1 MEMYQNNWCFE
12 QIYNFRTL
20 IYHEKLWYLSKN
32 DGTMGKKIRYFT
44 EKYGPL
50 INYGKTMLL
59 K

>member
-1 MEMYQNNWCFE
+1 MEIYQNNIGFE

-20 IYHEKLWYLSKN
+20 IYHEKQWYY
-32 DGTMGKKIRYFT
+32 GKKIWYFT